1 MRKEEWIVIL
11 EVAIEVLKELLSG
24 LSDSLTVHTG
34 FRPEKQLKKKKY
46 LTIEFGWH

>member
-24 LSDSLTVHTG
+24 LSDSTYWIPAG
-34 FRPEKQLKKKKY
+34 KQLKKKKY

>member
-1 MRKEEWIVIL
+1 MTL
-11 EVAIEVLKELLSG
+11 EVAAVYLI
-24 LSDSLTVHTG
+24 VHTG